1 LTLGFISE
9 NAESESNQKNSEAG
23 SACAQFNLS
32 PQSRANQLL
41 LLDVADDILDGINMR
56 ERERREEAAAKRRE
70 ILLNYA
76 TTASANKGYYKK
88 RIRKIMA
95 KYNIKV
101 SAELQQVLD
110 KDD

>member
-1 LTLGFISE
+1 MT
-9 NAESESNQKNSEAG
+9 
-23 SACAQFNLS
+23 
-32 PQSRANQLL
+32 
-41 LLDVADDILDGINMR
+41 
-56 ERERREEAAAKRRE
+56 
-70 ILLNYA
+70 YA